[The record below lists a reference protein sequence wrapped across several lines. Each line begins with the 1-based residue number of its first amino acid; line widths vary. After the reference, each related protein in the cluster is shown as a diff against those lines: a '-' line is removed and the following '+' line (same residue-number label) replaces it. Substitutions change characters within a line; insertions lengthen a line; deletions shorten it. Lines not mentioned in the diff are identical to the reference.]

1 MEREVPKTTALAIS
15 GDILRVRTMKGLIF
29 LIFLTGS
36 ALGREWHGV
45 KDDRTLEAEFAGMKD
60 DQVLLRQEGGRR
72 LVLPLH
78 RLSRDDQEFARLAQ
92 VSLNGAQVL
101 GPQTFEVQCV
111 VDGGCMARM
120 GTRLQGPKSPWL
132 FIGETFFLPMG
143 DRKLERGDRLESKP
157 LYYAGNRT
165 YQPLE
170 GDAVVLRAFALDLE
184 EAVNADLRIRL
195 MAAGDPTKFAPT
207 ILEPLMERVSTRAIA
222 LPVGKG
228 LYVTE
233 SAPLMEAKTLVLQ
246 QDGREL
252 PVQVLKKE
260 DSSGLALVSCAHEME
275 PLRLLPREPLQVGQD
290 VYAVSI
296 PLTGIRKKLATPILT
311 RGIVSKTGSTQVFQ
325 HDASVARDAIGGYV
339 LNDRWEVAGVFFRP
353 TSRVETTG
361 AGRKPSPT
369 ATEAPPALLECLHS
383 RSLDK
388 LFIEGEKD
396 KPRRMSGVPPMRSG
410 SLGEEAAEVIARLRK
425 STALLVATHE
435 VMRTPP
441 PRKQAAAG
449 AGAAAAGPQPAG
461 AAQFSLSGSGTRHNA
476 RCRHFNAAKA
486 CQANEGSPCKLCGG

>member
-1 MEREVPKTTALAIS
+1 
-15 GDILRVRTMKGLIF
+15 MKLLIF
-29 LIFLTGS
+29 LTFLTGS

-45 KDDRTLEAEFAGMKD
+45 QDGRTLEAEFAGMKD
-60 DQVLLRQEGGRR
+60 DKVLLRQQEGRS
-72 LVLPLH
+72 LVLPL
-78 RLSRDDQEFARLAQ
+78 RLLSRDDQEFARLAQ

-143 DRKLERGDRLESKP
+143 DRKLERGDRLESRL

-170 GDAVVLRAFALDLE
+170 GDAMVLRAFDLDLE

-195 MAAGDPTKFAPT
+195 AAAGDPTKFAPT

-228 LYVTE
+228 LFVTE
-233 SAPLMEAKTLVLQ
+233 AAPLKEAKTLVLH

-311 RGIVSKTGSTQVFQ
+311 RGIVSKIGSAQVFQ
-325 HDASVARDAIGGYV
+325 HDASVARDAIGGYI

-361 AGRKPSPT
+361 AGKKPSPA
-369 ATEAPPALLECLHS
+369 ATEPPPALLECLHS

-396 KPRRMSGVPPMRSG
+396 KARRMSGVPPLRAG

-425 STALLVATHE
+425 ATALLVATHE

-441 PRKQAAAG
+441 PRKQAAA
-449 AGAAAAGPQPAG
+449 AGAAGQQPAG

>member
-1 MEREVPKTTALAIS
+1 MALQVPKTTALAIP
-15 GDILRVRTMKGLIF
+15 GIILRFMAMKLLIF
-29 LIFLTGS
+29 LISLAWA

-45 KDDRTLEAEFAGMKD
+45 EADGTLEAEFAGMKD
-60 DQVLLRQEGGRR
+60 EKVLLRMEGGRS
-72 LVLPLH
+72 LVLPL
-78 RLSRDDQEFARLAQ
+78 RLLSREDQEFARLAQ

-120 GTRLQGPKSPWL
+120 GTRLQGGKGPWL

-143 DRKLERGDRLESKP
+143 GQKLERGDRLESKL

-170 GDAVVLRAFALDLE
+170 GDAVVLRAFALDLDD
-184 EAVNADLRIRL
+184 AVNADLRIRL
-195 MAAGDPTKFAPT
+195 TAAGDPTKFAPT
-207 ILEPLMERVSTRAIA
+207 VLEPLVERVSTRAIA

-228 LYVTE
+228 LFISE
-233 SAPLMEAKTLVLQ
+233 AAPLKDARTLVLHQ
-246 QDGREL
+246 EGKDL
-252 PVQVLKKE
+252 PVKVLKK
-260 DSSGLALVSCAHEME
+260 DDALGMVLISCAHEME
-275 PLRLLPREPLQVGQD
+275 PLRLLPREPLQIGQN

-311 RGIVSKTGSTQVFQ
+311 RGIVSKTGSAQVFQ
-325 HDASVARDAIGGYV
+325 HDASVARDAIGGYL

-353 TSRVETTG
+353 TSRMETTG
-361 AGRKPSPT
+361 TGKKPAS
-369 ATEAPPALLECLHS
+369 AAAEAPPALLECLHS
-383 RSLDK
+383 RALEK

-396 KPRRMSGVPPMRSG
+396 KPRRMSGVPPLRSG

-425 STALLVATHE
+425 GTALLVATHE

-441 PRKQAAAG
+441 PRKDAAAG
-449 AGAAAAGPQPAG
+449 AAGQPAG

-476 RCRHFNAAKA
+476 RCRWFNPAKA
-486 CQANEGSPCKLCGG
+486 CQANEGSPCKACGG